1 MSQAAA
7 PSVGRRLRGGA
18 RLGSLTQPRIRWG
31 EKVGELLLM
40 LSAASSVVITIGIV
54 GVLVYE
60 SGSFFRHVSIREFL
74 TGREWTPL
82 FDNARFGILPL
93 VAGTLVTTL
102 IALVVAVP
110 VGTVVSVWLSEYA
123 PRRIREWVK
132 PALELLSAVPTV
144 VYGYFALLLV
154 IPALQW
160 VMLKAF
166 GYDLAGSNML
176 GAGLVM
182 GVMIVPY
189 VASLSEDA
197 MRSVPQSLREGAY
210 AMGATRLQTAWKV
223 VFPASISGVTAA
235 YILAISRAL
244 GETMVVAIAAGNR
257 PTLTADPL
265 QPAQTITAFIVQ
277 VSLGDLQHESIGYQ
291 SIFAA
296 GLTLMLMTLI
306 FNIAGFYLRRRFRE
320 AY

>member
-1 MSQAAA
+1 MAQGASSTVQARVA
-7 PSVGRRLRGGA
+7 VGRRA
-18 RLGSLTQPRIRWG
+18 GSLTGGRVRWG
-31 EKVGELLLM
+31 EKAAEFLLL
-40 LSAASSVVITIGIV
+40 LSAVSSVAITIGIV
-54 GVLVYE
+54 GVLVFE
-60 SGSFFRHVSIREFL
+60 SGSFFRHVRVWDFL
-74 TGREWTPL
+74 TQREWTPL
-82 FDNARFGILPL
+82 FDNPKFGILPL
-93 VAGTLVTTL
+93 VCGTLVTTL
-102 IALVVAVP
+102 IALAFAVP

-123 PRRIREWVK
+123 PRRLREWVK

-160 VMLKAF
+160 IATRVF
-166 GYDLAGSNML
+166 SYDLPGSNML

-197 MRSVPQSLREGAY
+197 MRSVPQNLREGAY

-257 PTLTADPL
+257 PTLTANPL
-265 QPAQTITAFIVQ
+265 EPAQTITAFIVQ
-277 VSLGDLQHESIGYQ
+277 VSLGDLPHDSIGYQ

-296 GLTLMLMTLI
+296 GLALMLMTLV
-306 FNIAGFYLRRRFRE
+306 FNVAGFYLRRRFRE